1 MLCSDYRRLNAVTCK
16 DTFPLPYT
24 DDLLDQLHGKKIF
37 NTLDVKQG
45 YWQIWM
51 QESLIENTAF
61 VTFDE
66 AYEFRVMPF
75 GLTNVPS
82 ILQRLMQ
89 KILAGLSKVSSV
101 YVDNVLVSS
110 ISVAEHVGHLCQVF
124 LCMQR
129 AGLKLATPPELF
141 LGTLRDS

>member
-1 MLCSDYRRLNAVTCK
+1 MLCSNYRRLNAVTCK

-24 DDLLDQLHGKKIF
+24 NDLLDQLHSKKIF

-66 AYEFRVMPF
+66 AYEFRVMPY
-75 GLTNVPS
+75 GLTNMPS
-82 ILQRLMQ
+82 IFQRLMQ
-89 KILAGLSKVSSV
+89 KILAGLSKFAVCTWTMCWFFRSV
-101 YVDNVLVSS
+101 LQS
-110 ISVAEHVGHLCQVF
+110 
-124 LCMQR
+124 M
-129 AGLKLATPPELF
+129 
-141 LGTLRDS
+141 LGTCAKCSYVCSGQV